1 MAVEDECQGGSKS
14 NDQELIA
21 NGTMQ
26 VGVTKRMGKGH
37 GVADQMEFE
46 EEGVSPPSL

>member
-1 MAVEDECQGGSKS
+1 MAVEAECQGGSKS

-26 VGVTKRMGKGH
+26 VAVTDRMGKGH
-37 GVADQMEFE
+37 GVADRMEFK